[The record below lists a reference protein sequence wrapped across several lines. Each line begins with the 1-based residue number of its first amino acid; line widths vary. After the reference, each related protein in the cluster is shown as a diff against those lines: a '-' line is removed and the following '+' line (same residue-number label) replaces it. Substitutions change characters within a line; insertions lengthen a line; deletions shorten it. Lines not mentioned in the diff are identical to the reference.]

1 MKTKLV
7 KDLMIPVES
16 YTSVP
21 LDATLYDAVVAL
33 EQSQESTDPLRY
45 KHRAIF
51 VLDRNGKVIGK
62 MNMKS
67 ILGALKPEFS
77 NKESEEILSRSGY
90 SPDLIQSLSEKNAL
104 WIDLLQIACD
114 RASQMMVIDVVEPPE
129 RPELID
135 ESATLGE
142 AIHQLLVYPLYSLLV
157 MKNEYEI
164 IGILR
169 LSDVY
174 AAVYKQIKKCKM

>member
-1 MKTKLV
+1 MKKILV

-21 LDATLYDAVVAL
+21 LDATLYEAVVVL
-33 EQSQESTDPLRY
+33 DNSQRSTDPLRY

-62 MNMKS
+62 MNMKN
-67 ILGALKPEFS
+67 ILSALKPES
-77 NKESEEILSRSGY
+77 LNKEGEEVLSREGY
-90 SPDLIQSLSEKNAL
+90 SPDLIQSLTEKNVL
-104 WIDLLQIACD
+104 WIDPLQIACD
-114 RASQMMVIDVVEPPE
+114 RASQLMVIDVVEPPE
-129 RPELID
+129 RGELID
-135 ESATLGE
+135 KSATLGD
-142 AIHQLLVYPLYSLLV
+142 ALHQLLVFPFYSLMV

-174 AAVYKQIKKCKM
+174 ATVCNEIKKCRA